1 MNNVVIIV
9 CGLNGAGKSTLG
21 KALAKALHYQFIDI
35 EDIYFPQDNLD
46 YRYANPRSLEE
57 VERILFNIISEND
70 SFVLAAV
77 KGNFNKDIVSHFKC
91 AVYIEVP
98 KETRIKRVYERSYN
112 KFGERM
118 LEGGDLYEKE
128 TAFLHFVKS
137 KDENTV
143 EFWLASL
150 SCPIIRVDGTLP
162 VEKNAALLAEKLSN
176 QF

>member
-1 MNNVVIIV
+1 MKNVIVV

-21 KALAKALHYQFIDI
+21 KALAEKLNYRFIDI
-35 EDIYFPQDNLD
+35 EDIYFPKDNPEYMYL
-46 YRYANPRSLEE
+46 NPRPFEE
-57 VERILFNIISEND
+57 VERILSNIISENNN
-70 SFVLAAV
+70 FVLALV

-91 AVYIEVP
+91 AVYIEAP
-98 KETRIKRVYERSYN
+98 KETRIKRVYQRSYN

-162 VEKNAALLAEKLSN
+162 VEKNAALLAEKLGN